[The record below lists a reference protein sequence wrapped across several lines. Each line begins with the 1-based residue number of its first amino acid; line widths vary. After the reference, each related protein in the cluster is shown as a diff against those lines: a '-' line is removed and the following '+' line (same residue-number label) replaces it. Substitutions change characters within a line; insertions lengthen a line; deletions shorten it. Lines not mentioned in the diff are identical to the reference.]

1 MTELKSPREETIHP
15 VTAIIAN
22 DHAMQNKIAAEIAA
36 LLNRCVLLR
45 LKANAMSQ
53 DANSVAR
60 RIEKEKER
68 QAQPSLSSD
77 HSSNDDQVS
86 GSN

>member
-1 MTELKSPREETIHP
+1 
-15 VTAIIAN
+15 
-22 DHAMQNKIAAEIAA
+22 MQNKIAAEIAA

-68 QAQPSLSSD
+68 QAQPPLSPE
-77 HSSNDDQVS
+77 NATGDDQVS

>member
-1 MTELKSPREETIHP
+1 MASP
-15 VTAIIAN
+15 AN
-22 DHAMQNKIAAEIAA
+22 VHTMQNKIAAEIAA

-53 DANSVAR
+53 DASSVAK

-68 QAQPSLSSD
+68 QAQPSVTRD
-77 HSSNDDQVS
+77 AKTDDEVS
-86 GSN
+86 GHN